1 MDLLAELAVQSIT
14 LLSSWLQ
21 RGEGSDQG
29 TFQKNCLVFS
39 SLEQVFPGGSAGKES
54 ACNIGDTGD
63 AGWIPG
69 QEDPMEEEMKTRFS
83 ILT

>member
-1 MDLLAELAVQSIT
+1 
-14 LLSSWLQ
+14 
-21 RGEGSDQG
+21 
-29 TFQKNCLVFS
+29 VFS
-39 SLEQVFPGGSAGKES
+39 SLEQGFPGGSGKES

-69 QEDPMEEEMKTRFS
+69 HEDPMEEEMKTHFS